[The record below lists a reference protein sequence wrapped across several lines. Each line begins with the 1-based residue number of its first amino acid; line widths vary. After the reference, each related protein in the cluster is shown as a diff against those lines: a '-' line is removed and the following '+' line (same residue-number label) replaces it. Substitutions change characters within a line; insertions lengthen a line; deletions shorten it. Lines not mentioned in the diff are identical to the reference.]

1 MTIPPDTQVI
11 LLLTARFSN
20 NAVGSVKPLAPKEWE
35 RFAAWLEQ
43 QSLAPK
49 DLLSGKLADHL
60 GGWQDKSVSV
70 DRVGALLERG
80 AALAFAVDRWLRAGL
95 WIMTSLDSDY
105 PSRLKK
111 HLLDAAPVV
120 LYGCGRQ
127 SLLNGGGLAVV
138 GSRHTSQDDLAYSR
152 ELGALASA
160 SGLSIISGGARG
172 VDEAAMLGSLNA
184 EGTAIGVMADRLLR
198 ACSSKQYRQHLRDGN
213 LVLVSP
219 FHPEAGFNVGN
230 AMQRNKYIY
239 CLADAAFVV
248 HSGQKGGTWSG
259 AQENLKN
266 RWVPL
271 WVKPTND
278 PSAGNADLIRAG
290 AAEAS
295 ANVNEID
302 MGQLLSIDSMQAAA
316 LSELPSDLTT
326 AVEAEG
332 SSATSATE
340 EPKTI
345 LVYCKP
351 KDKEAQATGCLTDNG
366 FIVYSGSTAVKES
379 TGKVVNKNTKVAQ
392 VLVKNGCLKEQ
403 NGKLYRF
410 MSDHVFGSP
419 TGASDFIYGSGTNGW
434 KAWKTE
440 NGDTLKEIS
449 KDQPSNNETHNDLQP
464 ELPLQS

>member
-1 MTIPPDTQVI
+1 MTISPDTQAI
-11 LLLTARFSN
+11 LLLTAHFSN
-20 NAVGSVKPLAPKEWE
+20 NAVGTAKPLAPKEWG

-43 QSLAPK
+43 RSLAPK
-49 DLLSGKLADHL
+49 DLLSGRLADHL
-60 GGWQDKSVSV
+60 EGWQDKTVSV

-95 WIMTSLDSDY
+95 WIMTGLDSDY

-127 SLLNGGGLAVV
+127 SLLNSGGLAVV

-172 VDEAAMLGSLNA
+172 VDEAAMLGSLDS
-184 EGTAIGVMADRLLR
+184 EGTAVGVMADRLLR

-213 LVLVSP
+213 LALISP

-259 AQENLKN
+259 AQENLKK
-266 RWVPL
+266 RWVAL

-278 PSAGNADLIRAG
+278 PSAGNVNLIRDG
-290 AAEAS
+290 AIEAA

-302 MGQLLSIDSMQAAA
+302 MDQLLSIDSMQAPA

-326 AVEAEG
+326 AVEAER
-332 SSATSATE
+332 SSVTSAAE
-340 EPKTI
+340 EPQTI

-351 KDKEAQATGCLTDNG
+351 RNKEAQATGCLTDNG
-366 FIVYSGSTAVKES
+366 FIVYSGSTATKAS
-379 TGKVVNKNTKVAQ
+379 TGRVSEKNKKVAK
-392 VLVKNGCLKEQ
+392 VLIKNGCLKEQ
-403 NGKLYRF
+403 DDELYRF
-410 MSDHVFGSP
+410 VSDHVFGSP
-419 TGASDFIYGSGTNGW
+419 TGASDFIYGSSTKGL
-434 KAWKTE
+434 KVWKTKD
-440 NGDTLKEIS
+440 GDTLEKIS
-449 KDQPSNNETHNDLQP
+449 KNQLNNSKEQDDPQLK
-464 ELPLQS
+464 LSL